1 MSGRG
6 SDPRRERGPVFGV
19 RRQELMAEC
28 LSFLADIGEVDGR
41 LGELAGRRRGLVKEL
56 QSRRVLLMPVL
67 SRGGGRAPVGDG
79 LVCLPPV
86 DLEAPA
92 LWGRRLRASC
102 VALLGGAGE
111 LSLSELHVLLHLS
124 GFRVDSSQAVKALS
138 DAMAYECEQ
147 GRAVRVARGVY
158 AAPGSANGTNGVR
171 GCPNPQDADRL
182 GDQDRAGMDRPNDD
196 PGDGISSSG
205 DASGRRLEPNT
216 NDDGWADS
224 GGDICGHNVGHEND
238 RHQNNRHQNDSHEN
252 DSHENDTGD
261 TTSRAGRNR
270 GSGSQG
276 AGGATSAT
284 RRSGGGGREK
294 AGGDLGANGRP
305 KRGPVRHLDRLPE
318 EILPWAA

>member
-1 MSGRG
+1 MSLAGGGWGLRRVFGPPGVVLGFLGWLMSGRG

-28 LSFLADIGEVDGR
+28 LSFLADIGEVDGQ
-41 LGELAGRRRGLVKEL
+41 LGELAGRRRSLVKEL

-147 GRAVRVARGVY
+147 GRAVRVATGVY
-158 AAPGSANGTNGVR
+158 ATPGSAAPGGAAGR
-171 GCPNPQDADRL
+171 GPGELGSSGAQARVESTPGEPGQDEP
-182 GDQDRAGMDRPNDD
+182 G
-196 PGDGISSSG
+196 PGDVDAGGRDRSG
-205 DASGRRLEPNT
+205 MNASNADLRSPSRGSRSVDGRRGREP
-216 NDDGWADS
+216 
-224 GGDICGHNVGHEND
+224 
-238 RHQNNRHQNDSHEN
+238 
-252 DSHENDTGD
+252 
-261 TTSRAGRNR
+261 
-270 GSGSQG
+270 
-276 AGGATSAT
+276 
-284 RRSGGGGREK
+284 GGGGDDR
-294 AGGDLGANGRP
+294 AV
-305 KRGPVRHLDRLPE
+305 VRRSLLDYLPE
-318 EILPWAA
+318 VITPLAA